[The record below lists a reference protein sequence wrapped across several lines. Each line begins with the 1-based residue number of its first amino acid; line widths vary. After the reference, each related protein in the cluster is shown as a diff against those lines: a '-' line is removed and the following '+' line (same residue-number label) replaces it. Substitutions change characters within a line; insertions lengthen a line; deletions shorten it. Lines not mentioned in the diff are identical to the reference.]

1 MTTEVITVKVMD
13 MFDVK
18 DTDFFD
24 LEEESFDTVIEPDIV
39 FTGNIRF
46 AKPFMIRGKVKG
58 KIDATSDLVVDSGA
72 AVEADIKADRVLIR
86 GSVKGNVTAKKLV
99 FVTATGSLNG
109 DIVSEQVV
117 LEPGSAFSGKCTM
130 VK

>member
-1 MTTEVITVKVMD
+1 

-18 DTDFFD
+18 DTDLFD
-24 LEEESFDTVIEPDIV
+24 LEEESFDTVIEPDIT

-58 KIDATSDLVVDSGA
+58 NIDASSDLVVDSSA
-72 AVEADIKADRVLIR
+72 VVEADIKADRVLIK
-86 GSVKGNVTAKKLV
+86 GKVKGNVAAKKMV
-99 FVTATGSLNG
+99 FVTATGSLDG
-109 DIVSEQVV
+109 DITSEQVV
-117 LEPGSAFSGKCTM
+117 LEPGSIFSGRCTM